1 MFNEMKVSRVR
12 VTTLSDNIAG
22 EGFEAEWGFSLLVEA
37 DGNRLLFDTG
47 ASPLTVNNAL
57 RAGVD
62 LTGIGLIVLSHGHYD
77 HTGGLLAVL
86 QATGPA
92 TIVAHPGVL
101 EAKYALQP
109 GEEKVRSIGLP
120 FTRSSLE
127 KEGATFHLSQEP
139 LAISPCIMTS
149 GEIPLASSFEKV
161 DESLMV
167 GQEGILNKDAME
179 DDQALIINTRSG
191 LVVILGCAH
200 RGVIN
205 TLLHARRLT
214 GISKILAV
222 IGGMHLFKAPEE
234 QVDATLA
241 ALKSMKVERLV
252 ASHCTGSAAAKL
264 FAEGLGESFF
274 LNSTGSKFL
283 WP

>member
-1 MFNEMKVSRVR
+1 M
-12 VTTLSDNIAG
+12 
-22 EGFEAEWGFSLLVEA
+22 
-37 DGNRLLFDTG
+37 
-47 ASPLTVNNAL
+47 
-57 RAGVD
+57 
-62 LTGIGLIVLSHGHYD
+62 IVLSHGHYD

-109 GEEKVRSIGLP
+109 GEEKVLSIGLP

-149 GEIPLASSFEKV
+149 GEVPLASSFEKV
-161 DESLMV
+161 DHSLLVEKGGVINQDPM
-167 GQEGILNKDAME
+167 A
-179 DDQALIINTRSG
+179 DDQALIINTSAG
-191 LVVILGCAH
+191 LVIILGCAH
-200 RGVIN
+200 HGVIN
-205 TLLHARRLT
+205 TLIHACNLT
-214 GISKILAV
+214 GVSKILAV
-222 IGGMHLFKAPEE
+222 IGGMHLYRASEE
-234 QVDATLA
+234 QVRATLA
-241 ALKSMKVERLV
+241 TLKSMKVERLV
-252 ASHCTGSAAAKL
+252 SSHCTGSAAAELLAK
-264 FAEGLGESFF
+264 ELGERFS